1 MGITKIRGEKRTK
14 TLFLLLL
21 LLYFSFFV
29 EICAGR
35 HAYHMV
41 TISLNLSL
49 NMLIRNVFLKKLHVS
64 RVYIT
69 VFNRT
74 VLPLRII
81 EKKKLEN

>member
-1 MGITKIRGEKRTK
+1 
-14 TLFLLLL
+14 
-21 LLYFSFFV
+21 
-29 EICAGR
+29 
-35 HAYHMV
+35 MV

-69 VFNRT
+69 VFNRK